1 MQTPR
6 AFQIVPLRGKRIRI
20 KGRTCPS
27 TETHTRDSPDRE
39 YSGNKEA
46 LCVEGVLP
54 EIWLFVARDN
64 LCTSFSPHKLA
75 AAPFSRR
82 VEVNKDIL
90 RVNPECRRGH
100 RRGFISSVSF
110 RGAVG
115 RPPHLR
121 EGSGSDPSNGNQRN
135 CPFWVPGGRLRP
147 LCSGD
152 SEKPLPSQRLPEK
165 H

>member
-6 AFQIVPLRGKRIRI
+6 AFQIAPLRGKKIRI

-64 LCTSFSPHKLA
+64 LCASFSPHELA

-90 RVNPECRRGH
+90 RVNPECRSRDTGEV
-100 RRGFISSVSF
+100 SSLLFLSDELLAARLTCVKA
-110 RGAVG
+110 RAVT
-115 RPPHLR
+115 PVM
-121 EGSGSDPSNGNQRN
+121 GS
-135 CPFWVPGGRLRP
+135 PFWVPGGRLRP

-152 SEKPLPSQRLPEK
+152 SEKPLPSQRVPEK